1 MILDLN
7 IATGILQKFTMLYQ
21 LKSDIVL
28 CNFCSFSP
36 DAEGIRREKPLLL
49 LSVRKDSI
57 TILLLDIIYIRHL
70 ALFLLTRD

>member
-49 LSVRKDSI
+49 SIRKDY
-57 TILLLDIIYIRHL
+57 TNILFIEHIWHY
-70 ALFLLTRD
+70 FS